1 MESSEKHCRLDEFFG
16 FFFAKA
22 HCRFLHCFFS
32 MFRFFFDDCK
42 LPDAGLRPSL
52 GRVLSMDDQ
61 YLINRKLVGGIDLI
75 DQHIFPHEII
85 SILEFSFHAP
95 NMAES

>member
-1 MESSEKHCRLDEFFG
+1 
-16 FFFAKA
+16 
-22 HCRFLHCFFS
+22 
-32 MFRFFFDDCK
+32 
-42 LPDAGLRPSL
+42 
-52 GRVLSMDDQ
+52 MDDQ